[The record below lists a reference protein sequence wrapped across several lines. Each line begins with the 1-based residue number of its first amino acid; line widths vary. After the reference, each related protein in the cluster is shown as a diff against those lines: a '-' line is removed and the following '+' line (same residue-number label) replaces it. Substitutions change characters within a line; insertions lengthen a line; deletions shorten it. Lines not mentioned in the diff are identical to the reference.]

1 MRILADLTLI
11 AHALIALFV
20 VAGLPIIVAG
30 NLARLEWVN
39 AWWFRLFHVAS
50 IAIIVA
56 QAWLGVVC
64 PLTTLEMWLRDRAG
78 QSTYNEG
85 FIEHWLGELLF
96 YDAPTWVFTTVYSL
110 FGVLVVIVWWRYPPR
125 RRGAR

>member
-1 MRILADLTLI
+1 MRLLADLTLI

-20 VAGLPIIVAG
+20 VAGLPIIVVG

-39 AWWFRLFHVAS
+39 AWWFRVSHIAC

-78 QSTYNEG
+78 QSTYDEG
-85 FIEHWLGELLF
+85 FIEHWIGELLF
-96 YDAPTWVFTTVYSL
+96 YDAPTWVFTTAYSL
-110 FGVLVVIVWWRYPPR
+110 FGALMVIIWWRYPPN
-125 RRGAR
+125 RRGAQ